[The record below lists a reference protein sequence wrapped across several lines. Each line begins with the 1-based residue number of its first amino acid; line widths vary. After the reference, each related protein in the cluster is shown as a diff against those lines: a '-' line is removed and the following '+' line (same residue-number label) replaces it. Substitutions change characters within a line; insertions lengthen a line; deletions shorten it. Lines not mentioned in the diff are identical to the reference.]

1 MRTQYS
7 GAICNYFIESILVS
21 TVQHTLLT
29 QLRTR
34 MISLPHGLEN
44 RTALEKA
51 IIQRSLKG
59 KRR

>member
-7 GAICNYFIESILVS
+7 GAICKYFIESILVS

-34 MISLPHGLEN
+34 MISLPRGLEN